1 MQSQQSEQLRR
12 EKRAIDLFVNMF
24 GGSYQKLDKNDID
37 YKVFSA
43 DGQLIAYAE
52 VSSRVRTMRDAYPL
66 PIQAKKM
73 IKLTDKRLNPVAI
86 WSCEDGIIYAKVKG
100 LTGTVQWEDD
110 EFVMYFEKQKQFKY
124 IRFT

>member
-1 MQSQQSEQLRR
+1 MQSQQSEEIRR
-12 EKRAIDLFVNMF
+12 EKRAIDLFVNLF
-24 GGSYQKLDKNDID
+24 SGSYQKLDQNDID

-110 EFVMYFEKQKQFKY
+110 EFVMYFDKQKQFKY

>member
-1 MQSQQSEQLRR
+1 MQLPSEQLRR
-12 EKRAIDLFVNMF
+12 EKRAIDLFVNIF
-24 GGSYQKLDKNDID
+24 GGSYQKLDQNDID

-73 IKLTDKRLNPVAI
+73 IKLTDKRLNPVVI

-100 LTGTVQWEDD
+100 LSGTVQWEDD

>member
-1 MQSQQSEQLRR
+1 MQLQQSEELRR
-12 EKRAIDLFVNMF
+12 EKRAIDLFVNLF
-24 GGSYQKLDKNDID
+24 SGSYQKLDQNDID

>member
-1 MQSQQSEQLRR
+1 MQLQQSEELRR

-24 GGSYQKLDKNDID
+24 GGSYQKLDQNDID

-73 IKLTDKRLNPVAI
+73 IKLTDKRLNPVVI

-100 LTGTVQWEDD
+100 LIGTVQWDDD
-110 EFVMYFEKQKQFKY
+110 EFIMYFEKQKLFKY

>member
-1 MQSQQSEQLRR
+1 MQSQQSEELRR

-24 GGSYQKLDKNDID
+24 SGSYQKLDQNDID

>member
-1 MQSQQSEQLRR
+1 MQLQQNEQLRR

-24 GGSYQKLDKNDID
+24 GGSYQKLDPNDID

>member
-24 GGSYQKLDKNDID
+24 GGSYQKLDQNDID
-37 YKVFSA
+37 YKVFSS

>member
-1 MQSQQSEQLRR
+1 MQFQQSEEIRR
-12 EKRAIDLFVNMF
+12 EKRAIDLFVNLF
-24 GGSYQKLDKNDID
+24 SGSYQKLDQNDID

>member
-1 MQSQQSEQLRR
+1 MQSQQSEEIRR
-12 EKRAIDLFVNMF
+12 EKRAIDLFVNLF
-24 GGSYQKLDKNDID
+24 SGSYQKLDQNDID

>member
-1 MQSQQSEQLRR
+1 MQLQQSEELRR

-24 GGSYQKLDKNDID
+24 GGSYQKLDQNDID

-73 IKLTDKRLNPVAI
+73 IKLTDKRLNPVVI

-100 LTGTVQWEDD
+100 LSGTVQWEDD
-110 EFVMYFEKQKQFKY
+110 EFVMYFEKQKLFKY